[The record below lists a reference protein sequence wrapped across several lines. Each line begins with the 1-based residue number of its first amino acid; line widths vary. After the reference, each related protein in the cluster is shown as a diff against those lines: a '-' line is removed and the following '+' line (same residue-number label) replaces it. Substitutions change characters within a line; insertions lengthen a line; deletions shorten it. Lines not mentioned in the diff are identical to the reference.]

1 VEQSRR
7 SALADYAPASAA
19 VGGLLFGLLVPA
31 PPLIASIVTVLG
43 IAMAFVAALLLGV
56 AWPREWIGRCSTK
69 LSLRGLALH
78 LTFVP
83 AVLGVATLLGLDL
96 PGAAWI
102 LAFGPLPV
110 SIVAFARLYGY
121 SARTAATGF
130 ALSVALALA
139 LLPVAVA
146 LGG

>member
-1 VEQSRR
+1 VV
-7 SALADYAPASAA
+7 AT
-19 VGGLLFGLLVPA
+19 
-31 PPLIASIVTVLG
+31 IVTVLG
-43 IAMAFVAALLLGV
+43 IAMAFVGALLLGV
-56 AWPREWIGRCSTK
+56 AWPREWYGACATRV
-69 LSLRGLALH
+69 SLRGLALH

-83 AVLGVATLLGLDL
+83 AVLGVVALLGLQL

-121 SARTAATGF
+121 STRMAATGL
-130 ALSVALALA
+130 ALSFATALA
-139 LLPVAVA
+139 LLPVAVT

>member
-1 VEQSRR
+1 MDRR
-7 SALADYAPASAA
+7 
-19 VGGLLFGLLVPA
+19 G
-31 PPLIASIVTVLG
+31 
-43 IAMAFVAALLLGV
+43 
-56 AWPREWIGRCSTK
+56 STK

-121 SARTAATGF
+121 STRTAATGL

-139 LLPVAVA
+139 LLPVA
-146 LGG
+146 LLLSHS